1 MASFLSER
9 ELDDLVLLDAAT
21 DEGVAAAL
29 GARLRRALM
38 YTWLGPVL
46 VSVNPY
52 QLLRAGPGGRS
63 VYDEAVRPAPA
74 PAPAPAPPF
83 PTHRPPR
90 AHLRPTPLSPR
101 SSGARLLCRP
111 HAQ

>member
-9 ELDDLVLLDAAT
+9 ELDDLVLLDEAT
-21 DEGVAAAL
+21 DEGVAAGL

-52 QLLRAGPGGRS
+52 QLLRAGAGGRS
-63 VYDEAVRPAPA
+63 VYDEAVSCRCRGPS
-74 PAPAPAPPF
+74 APPF
-83 PTHRPPR
+83 PPHRPPR
-90 AHLRPTPLSPR
+90 AHLRPTPLAPR
-101 SSGARLLCRP
+101 SSGARLLRRP